1 MGYVRIKIQKVVSRD
16 GLQSWEYRMLEKA
29 KCWNKYCLGLCGE
42 HELRAVHVVKEGNEN
57 NLFLQRSAR
66 TALRPLLI

>member
-1 MGYVRIKIQKVVSRD
+1 
-16 GLQSWEYRMLEKA
+16 MLEKA